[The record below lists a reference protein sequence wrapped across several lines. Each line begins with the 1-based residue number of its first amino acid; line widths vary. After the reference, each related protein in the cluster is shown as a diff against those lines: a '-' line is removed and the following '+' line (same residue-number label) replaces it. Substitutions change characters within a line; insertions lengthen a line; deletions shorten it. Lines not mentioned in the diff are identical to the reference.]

1 MVAVHGDRI
10 SIHSVWRAAVA
21 ALVAVATL
29 FACAVVSAPQAYAVE
44 RDLSQYIDKDSTV
57 VSVSKDNGGTWVPY
71 SEDMSVS
78 YNDKI
83 RVSLHWKFPNT
94 IRVKSG
100 DTFTYKLPHGLKL
113 NEGKKYD
120 LYNNGAVDGNFVI
133 NGDTLTVTYTK
144 DEGQDVSGFATV
156 DANIDQSAD
165 PDGTGG
171 KKSFEFPGY
180 GTLTFNLPATASVSA
195 SKSNAKTVPG
205 NPDKFDF
212 IVTVTS
218 KGKTSG
224 VTLDDS
230 MGELLTIDETTPVM
244 VYTDANC
251 TQPYTGTVT
260 VTGNTAGSRAFTTV
274 IDNMN
279 NGQTLYVKYRVNADR
294 DKIYDSTTSDSND
307 TAGKRTNTVS
317 YSWNGNTNKQTT
329 SNKIDIN
336 NTWSVDKTGNYD
348 KSSKTVTWT
357 VVLRPG
363 DSGDISGAKLKD
375 ALGKGLES
383 PSGNIT
389 MDYYD
394 EEWWNNPDQHKG
406 SVSVPW
412 SQVADGSYA
421 VPSSAAGH
429 KRYVL
434 TYTTKVDNPPS
445 DDQDAKTYDNTFT
458 ITPAHPANAK
468 GQSKTGNVTI
478 GNTQPKATVS
488 KQFSSASAQAD
499 GRTKLTWKTTVTA
512 NRDLTNPQFVDVL
525 SANSNTGTHSFD
537 CSNIGS
543 AFTVSM
549 QGASAPQYTVSSCEA
564 GKVVLDFG
572 STIPAGAT
580 MTITYSTYASADTP
594 KGTTETNTAAFAGIS
609 ASANYTIPKKEQP
622 TLSKA
627 FVYYP
632 DSNPSAGRLPW
643 SLKVSNID
651 ASAKKVTITDTLPQ
665 GLKYVP
671 NSVKLS
677 NCTGQGGDVQ
687 QCVADNISVAAN
699 GNTLVFTLKNPSIA
713 SGNNSVTITYTTTY
727 SDFAAAAKQ
736 NTEYVNT
743 AYLTVDGTQYAP
755 VSANVWAQLSSLVS
769 KTADYTEETAPYA
782 NYTIDV
788 NPAAI
793 PLNDGNKLELDDT
806 IPDSLALD
814 VTSVKIA
821 SESGSDLPGASY
833 TYNPTTRLLTVTVP
847 DSTHAKVTYRARVLL
862 KPGSQMNVDNTAVL
876 RGYSDGGGKGTK
888 SLNGSVY
895 QAKGGTT
902 SDRFTLSIYKY
913 ADGDAS
919 HALPDAVF
927 GIYQLEVSNGKTT
940 KQTLTDTEITDKNGT
955 VAYGALLPNTV
966 YKISE
971 TKAPTGYQTADP
983 LYIVFPDTKDDI
995 SKYQN
1000 QTVDGHQL
1008 IVAATSDG
1016 VALQTYSWDC
1026 ADKETPR
1033 SYPLTVSKVDATDSK
1048 TKLKGARLQLVRMD
1062 NGTEGTVADE
1072 WTTDGSNDHEVKLTS
1087 SGEYRLKE
1095 VSAPQGYDLAAPID
1109 FTVNSDGTIVHN
1121 GKSVSA
1127 IVMTDTPKTTSVKA
1141 TKVWNDNNN
1150 QDGKRTDATFSL
1162 YRKVGDGAESK
1173 VSGKDKTVLAN
1184 ATGDALTVQ
1193 WTGLPQYENG
1203 KPVTYSVKESTAN
1216 TNGYKTTVE
1225 GDSSSGYTFTNTY
1238 TPQTTA
1244 ISVHKVWEDSDN
1256 QDGIRP
1262 NNVHVELYAN
1272 GVATGR
1278 TATITGANNWT
1289 VTFSGLPV
1297 YDSGKAI
1304 AYSVREQ
1311 AINGYTTKISGTAA
1325 NGYTITNSHTP
1336 QTVTIQG
1343 TKTWNDDN
1351 NLTGSRP
1358 KSITIDLYA
1367 DGKKVDSRV
1376 ATASGSWRW
1385 DFGEQPACKAGAQI
1399 TYTVAE
1405 EPVPGYTAQIDGYN
1419 VTNTVTKHEVKLLKT
1434 DESGNPVA
1442 GAVMHVATASGTQVG
1457 ASWTSGSQATPM
1469 QLAAGDYQLVE
1480 DAAPAGYQLATSPV
1494 AFTVN
1499 ADGTVSVNGA
1509 KADSAT
1515 VTMSD
1520 KLDTIDITGA
1530 KQWNDNNNHD
1540 GLRPDS
1546 VTVKLLANGQPATDT
1561 AGKQRTAAVTANDNW
1576 KFSFTKLPRVDASGK
1591 TIAYSV
1597 EEQPVAGY
1605 TSAVS
1610 GNATSGFTITNTHAN
1625 ETVDISGVKQWKN
1638 DTEATRPQ
1646 SVTLQLYANGTP
1658 MLGDD
1663 GKPVTATASA
1673 SDNWKYAFT
1682 GLPKYNKG
1690 TAVNYTVVETSSS
1703 ASDYV
1708 AEAGTADN
1716 GYAVTNTYAPGKRSL
1731 TVTKQWVD
1739 AAGSADSANRPDSI
1753 SVQLYADGA
1762 ATGSPVKLDAD
1773 NGWAYTWTDLDAK
1786 KSGKSVVYTVKE
1798 TQVPDGYTDSTS
1810 TSDDGNVVTLT
1821 NTARRY
1827 AVTIAKTDGDSP
1839 LAGAKLQI
1847 TDVNGVPVSGSFT
1860 SGDSA
1865 TVHNLYPGDYL
1876 LTELQAPD
1884 GYQIA
1889 DAIAFNIAA
1898 DGKVTYTGAD
1908 GSKKT
1913 ANNGTL
1919 TMVDKSQTTSITGK
1933 KVWNDDADQAGKRPS
1948 AITVDLLANG
1958 KAATKNGKPVT
1969 ASVSAETGWAFSF
1982 DDLPVMANGSAVTYT
1997 VKEEQVTGY
2006 TADISGDA
2014 ANGFT
2019 ITNTIDRHTVK
2030 LAKTDENGAALAGAT
2045 MRLTDPNGVDVVQP
2059 WISGG
2064 QPYETELADGSYV
2077 LTEAQAPAHYDIAES
2092 IPFKVS
2098 GGKVIIGGEEQ
2109 DQATVTMRD
2118 ERSRFQVNI
2127 DKVNV
2132 AGTRVEGAVLEVTT
2146 SDGKTTL
2153 AQWTTDGENAH
2164 ALTLEPGDYRL
2175 VETQAPASG
2184 MYASIDPINFTVG
2197 DDGTLTVT
2205 DSDGT
2210 RTLGGNTITAV
2221 DKYASHKVTVSKKS
2235 LTEGIG
2241 EIAGAQLEISG
2252 VNLDGESVE
2261 DQWTS
2266 QQGKDHSTELKPGSY
2281 TLRETA
2287 APAGYTVADPIDF
2300 TVTTGGALEING
2312 ERQYGRTLEMVD
2324 EPATMPVTLSK
2335 VGSDNVSRELAG
2347 ASLTV
2352 TGTTFEG
2359 ASYKHT
2365 WTSKGDGPLVLQLPN
2380 GTYTMSETK
2389 APEGYEPADPIDF
2402 TVNAGVVTING
2413 QPMSD
2418 DTVQMQD
2425 TAVSKTAVTAIK
2437 QWSDDNNR
2445 DGKRAASVKMVL
2457 KANGKTAT
2465 TGNGLV
2471 SDADSVRTLSAANN
2485 WSTTW
2490 SGLTQTD
2497 AKGKTIRYTVEEI
2510 TFDSANYH
2518 ESTRSVPQSDG
2529 VRIYVTNIHQPDTVA
2544 ISGTKVWND
2553 NDNADGVRPDH
2564 IDVVLYGNG
2573 SPMVTT
2579 AITPDANGNWKWTF
2593 EGMPKNDSNGKPIVY
2608 TMAEKPVDGYTSS
2621 VGGDAKRGFTITN
2634 TRSQNTTDITVN
2646 KEWNDDDDT
2655 AQLRPDAIRVQ
2666 LYANGRQVG
2675 RSVRLTAKDGWV
2687 HTWTALPV
2695 NIDGQP
2701 VVYTVKELGRVEG
2714 YAKPDITDTA
2724 NGGFTITNTIE
2735 RHTVKLNKADALDNS
2750 VRLDGATLAV
2760 TTMDGKSVKDA
2771 DGSDLTW
2778 VTDADKPREASLSPG
2793 DYLLHEVKAPKGYQL
2808 TGDVYFQVK
2817 DDGTIDAPTAGSDGV
2832 VLISDLKSTV
2842 PPVIP
2847 PVTPPITPPV
2857 TPPTTPPTTPPSTPP
2872 TITPPTPGTTTTSTQ
2887 RQEQR
2892 LAQTGTAII
2901 LTVVSAALLAM
2912 CGTMLMVLR
2921 RRREGDA
2928 TRHGHAQTSRRQA

>member
-21 ALVAVATL
+21 ALVAAATL
-29 FACAVVSAPQAYAVE
+29 FACVVVSAPQAYAVE
-44 RDLSQYIDKDSTV
+44 RDLSQYIDKDNTV
-57 VSVSKDNGGTWVPY
+57 VSVSKDNGSTWVPY

-94 IRVKSG
+94 IRVRSG

-230 MGELLTIDETTPVM
+230 MGELLTVDETTPVM

-251 TQPYTGTVT
+251 TQPYTGKVT

-294 DKIYDSTTSDSND
+294 DKIYESTTSDSND

-348 KSSKTVTWT
+348 PSSKTVTWT
-357 VVLRPG
+357 VLLQPSDDLV
-363 DSGDISGAKLKD
+363 DISGAKLKD
-375 ALGKGLES
+375 ALGKGLEA

-389 MDYYD
+389 MEYYD
-394 EEWWNNPDQHKG
+394 NQYWNDPQSKG
-406 SVSVPW
+406 SVSIPW
-412 SQVADGSYA
+412 GQVADGSYT

-458 ITPAHPANAK
+458 ITPAYPTNSK
-468 GQSKTGNVTI
+468 GQSQTGYVTI

-525 SANSNTGTHSFD
+525 SSTSNTGTHSFD
-537 CSNIGS
+537 CSNIGKEL
-543 AFTVSM
+543 TVSM
-549 QGASAPQYTVSSCEA
+549 QGASAPQYTVKSCEA

-594 KGTTETNTAAFAGIS
+594 EGTTELNTATFAGIS
-609 ASANYTIPKKEQP
+609 ASANYTKEQP
-622 TLSKA
+622 TLHKE
-627 FVYYP
+627 FVYSGDNKY
-632 DSNPSAGRLPW
+632 GKLPW
-643 SLKVSNID
+643 SLQVSNID
-651 ASAKKVTITDTLPQ
+651 TDAKTVTITDTLPQ

-671 NSVKLS
+671 HSVKLPDYCAS
-677 NCTGQGGDVQ
+677 WKVRDVQ
-687 QCVADNISVAAN
+687 QCVADNISVTDN

-713 SGNNSVTITYTTTY
+713 SGSNGVTITYTTTY
-727 SDFAAAAKQ
+727 SDFAAAPKQ
-736 NTEYVNT
+736 KTEYVNT
-743 AYLTVDGTQYAP
+743 AYLTVDGTRYAP
-755 VSANVWAQLSSLVS
+755 TTRSGWPDPLSSLVS
-769 KTADYTEETAPYA
+769 KNAVYNEDTAPYA
-782 NYTIDV
+782 NYIIDV

-793 PLNDGNKLELDDT
+793 PLNDGNKLVLEDT

-862 KPGSQMNVDNTAVL
+862 KPGSKMNNISNTVVL
-876 RGYSDGGGKGTK
+876 RGSSADGSKGTT

-895 QAKGGTT
+895 QGMAGTT
-902 SDRFTLSIYKY
+902 SKGFTLSIYKY
-913 ADGDAS
+913 ADGDTS

-927 GIYQLEVSNGKTT
+927 DIYQLEVSNGKTT
-940 KQTLTDTEITDKNGT
+940 KQNLVDTKTTDKNGT
-955 VAYGALLPNTV
+955 VAYGALLPGTI

-983 LYIVFPDTKDDI
+983 LYIVFPDTDADI

-1033 SYPLTVSKVDATDSK
+1033 SYPVTVSKVDATDSK

-1087 SGEYRLKE
+1087 SGDYRLKE
-1095 VSAPQGYDLAAPID
+1095 TSAPQGYNLAAPID
-1109 FTVNSDGTIVHN
+1109 FTVNSDGTIIRN
-1121 GKSVSA
+1121 GKSTNT
-1127 IVMTDTPKTTSVKA
+1127 IVMTDSPKTTSVKA

-1162 YRKVGDGAESK
+1162 YRKVGGGAESK
-1173 VSGKDKTVLAN
+1173 VSGKDKTVPAN

-1203 KPVTYSVKESTAN
+1203 KPVTYSVKESTAD
-1216 TNGYKTTVE
+1216 TNGYKTTVD

-1238 TPQTTA
+1238 TPQTIA

-1262 NNVHVELYAN
+1262 NNVQVELYTN

-1289 VTFSGLPV
+1289 VVFSGLPV
-1297 YDSGKAI
+1297 YDSGKKI

-1311 AINGYTTKISGTAA
+1311 AVNGYTTTISGTAA

-1343 TKTWNDDN
+1343 AKTWNDDN

-1367 DGKKVDSRV
+1367 DGKKVDSRD

-1385 DFGEQPACKAGAQI
+1385 DFGERPAYKAGAQI
-1399 TYTVAE
+1399 IYTVAE
-1405 EPVPGYTAQIDGYN
+1405 EPVPGYTPQIDGYN

-1434 DESGNPVA
+1434 DESGKPVA

-1509 KADSAT
+1509 KADAAT

-1520 KLDTIDITGA
+1520 KLDTIDITGV

-1546 VTVKLLANGQPATDT
+1546 VTVKLLANGQPATNS
-1561 AGKQRTAAVTANDNW
+1561 AGKQRTAAVTAKNNW

-1597 EEQPVAGY
+1597 EEHPVAGY
-1605 TSAVS
+1605 TSTVS
-1610 GNATSGFTITNTHAN
+1610 GDVTSGFTITNTHAD

-1646 SVTLQLYANGTP
+1646 NVTLQLYADDTP

-1673 SDNWKYAFT
+1673 SGNWAYAFT

-1690 TAVNYTVVETSSS
+1690 TAVNYTVVETSSPS
-1703 ASDYV
+1703 HYV
-1708 AEAGTADN
+1708 AEVGTADN
-1716 GYAVTNTYAPGKRSL
+1716 GYSVTNTYVPGKRSL

-1773 NGWAYTWTDLDAK
+1773 NGWAHTWTDLDAK
-1786 KSGKSVVYTVKE
+1786 KSGKSVVYTIKE

-1810 TSDDGNVVTLT
+1810 TSDDGNVITLT

-1827 AVTIAKTDGDSP
+1827 AVTIAKTDGNSP

-1847 TDVNGVPVSGSFT
+1847 TDANGVPVSGSFT

-1876 LTELQAPD
+1876 LKELQAPD

-1889 DAIAFNIAA
+1889 DPIAFHIAA
-1898 DGKVTYTGAD
+1898 NGTVTFTGAD

-1913 ANNGTL
+1913 ANNGIL

-1958 KAATKNGKPVT
+1958 KAVTKNGKPVT
-1969 ASVSAETGWAFSF
+1969 KSVSAETGWTFSF
-1982 DDLPVMANGSAVTYT
+1982 DDLPVMDNGSAVTYT

-2045 MRLTDPNGVDVVQP
+2045 MQLTDPNGVDVVQP

-2184 MYASIDPINFTVG
+2184 MYTSIDPINFTVG

-2252 VNLDGESVE
+2252 VNFDDESVE

-2266 QQGKDHSTELKPGSY
+2266 QQGKDHSTELKPGKY

-2287 APAGYTVADPIDF
+2287 APAGYAVADPIDF

-2324 EPATMPVTLSK
+2324 EPATTPVTLSK

-2359 ASYKHT
+2359 VSYKHT
-2365 WTSKGDGPLVLQLPN
+2365 WTSKVDGPLVLQLPN

-2389 APEGYEPADPIDF
+2389 APEGYEPADSIDF

-2413 QPMSD
+2413 QTVSD
-2418 DTVQMQD
+2418 DTVRMQD
-2425 TAVSKTAVTAIK
+2425 TAVSKTAVTVIK
-2437 QWSDDNNR
+2437 QWSDGNNR
-2445 DGKRAASVKMVL
+2445 DGKRATSVKMVL
-2457 KANGKTAT
+2457 KANDTTAT

-2471 SDADSVRTLSAANN
+2471 SDTDSVRTLSAANN

-2518 ESTRSVPQSDG
+2518 ESTRSVSQSDG

-2544 ISGTKVWND
+2544 ISGTKVWDD

-2579 AITPDANGNWKWTF
+2579 AITPDANGNWKWAF

-2608 TMAEKPVDGYTSS
+2608 TMAEKPVDGYTSTVS
-2621 VGGDAKRGFTITN
+2621 GDAKRGFTITN
-2634 TRSQNTTDITVN
+2634 TRSQSTTDITVN
-2646 KEWNDDDDT
+2646 KVWNDDDDT

-2675 RSVRLTAKDGWV
+2675 RSVRLTAKGGWV

-2695 NIDGQP
+2695 NIDGQL
-2701 VVYTVKELGRVEG
+2701 VEYAVKELGRVEG
-2714 YAKPDITDTA
+2714 YAKPEIANTA
-2724 NGGFTITNTIE
+2724 TGGFAITNTIE

-2778 VTDADKPREASLSPG
+2778 VTDADKPREASLAPG

-2817 DDGTIDAPTAGSDGV
+2817 NDGTIDARTAASDGV

-2847 PVTPPITPPV
+2847 QV
-2857 TPPTTPPTTPPSTPP
+2857 TPPTT
-2872 TITPPTPGTTTTSTQ
+2872 TPPTPGTTTTSTQ

>member
-1 MVAVHGDRI
+1 
-10 SIHSVWRAAVA
+10 
-21 ALVAVATL
+21 
-29 FACAVVSAPQAYAVE
+29 
-44 RDLSQYIDKDSTV
+44 
-57 VSVSKDNGGTWVPY
+57 
-71 SEDMSVS
+71 
-78 YNDKI
+78 
-83 RVSLHWKFPNT
+83 
-94 IRVKSG
+94 
-100 DTFTYKLPHGLKL
+100 
-113 NEGKKYD
+113 
-120 LYNNGAVDGNFVI
+120 
-133 NGDTLTVTYTK
+133 
-144 DEGQDVSGFATV
+144 
-156 DANIDQSAD
+156 
-165 PDGTGG
+165 
-171 KKSFEFPGY
+171 
-180 GTLTFNLPATASVSA
+180 
-195 SKSNAKTVPG
+195 
-205 NPDKFDF
+205 
-212 IVTVTS
+212 
-218 KGKTSG
+218 
-224 VTLDDS
+224 
-230 MGELLTIDETTPVM
+230 
-244 VYTDANC
+244 
-251 TQPYTGTVT
+251 
-260 VTGNTAGSRAFTTV
+260 
-274 IDNMN
+274 
-279 NGQTLYVKYRVNADR
+279 
-294 DKIYDSTTSDSND
+294 
-307 TAGKRTNTVS
+307 
-317 YSWNGNTNKQTT
+317 
-329 SNKIDIN
+329 
-336 NTWSVDKTGNYD
+336 
-348 KSSKTVTWT
+348 
-357 VVLRPG
+357 
-363 DSGDISGAKLKD
+363 
-375 ALGKGLES
+375 
-383 PSGNIT
+383 
-389 MDYYD
+389 
-394 EEWWNNPDQHKG
+394 
-406 SVSVPW
+406 
-412 SQVADGSYA
+412 
-421 VPSSAAGH
+421 
-429 KRYVL
+429 
-434 TYTTKVDNPPS
+434 
-445 DDQDAKTYDNTFT
+445 
-458 ITPAHPANAK
+458 
-468 GQSKTGNVTI
+468 
-478 GNTQPKATVS
+478 
-488 KQFSSASAQAD
+488 
-499 GRTKLTWKTTVTA
+499 
-512 NRDLTNPQFVDVL
+512 
-525 SANSNTGTHSFD
+525 
-537 CSNIGS
+537 
-543 AFTVSM
+543 
-549 QGASAPQYTVSSCEA
+549 
-564 GKVVLDFG
+564 
-572 STIPAGAT
+572 
-580 MTITYSTYASADTP
+580 
-594 KGTTETNTAAFAGIS
+594 
-609 ASANYTIPKKEQP
+609 
-622 TLSKA
+622 
-627 FVYYP
+627 
-632 DSNPSAGRLPW
+632 
-643 SLKVSNID
+643 
-651 ASAKKVTITDTLPQ
+651 
-665 GLKYVP
+665 
-671 NSVKLS
+671 
-677 NCTGQGGDVQ
+677 
-687 QCVADNISVAAN
+687 
-699 GNTLVFTLKNPSIA
+699 
-713 SGNNSVTITYTTTY
+713 
-727 SDFAAAAKQ
+727 
-736 NTEYVNT
+736 
-743 AYLTVDGTQYAP
+743 
-755 VSANVWAQLSSLVS
+755 
-769 KTADYTEETAPYA
+769 
-782 NYTIDV
+782 
-788 NPAAI
+788 
-793 PLNDGNKLELDDT
+793 
-806 IPDSLALD
+806 
-814 VTSVKIA
+814 
-821 SESGSDLPGASY
+821 
-833 TYNPTTRLLTVTVP
+833 
-847 DSTHAKVTYRARVLL
+847 
-862 KPGSQMNVDNTAVL
+862 
-876 RGYSDGGGKGTK
+876 
-888 SLNGSVY
+888 
-895 QAKGGTT
+895 
-902 SDRFTLSIYKY
+902 
-913 ADGDAS
+913 
-919 HALPDAVF
+919 
-927 GIYQLEVSNGKTT
+927 
-940 KQTLTDTEITDKNGT
+940 
-955 VAYGALLPNTV
+955 
-966 YKISE
+966 
-971 TKAPTGYQTADP
+971 
-983 LYIVFPDTKDDI
+983 
-995 SKYQN
+995 
-1000 QTVDGHQL
+1000 
-1008 IVAATSDG
+1008 
-1016 VALQTYSWDC
+1016 
-1026 ADKETPR
+1026 
-1033 SYPLTVSKVDATDSK
+1033 
-1048 TKLKGARLQLVRMD
+1048 
-1062 NGTEGTVADE
+1062 
-1072 WTTDGSNDHEVKLTS
+1072 
-1087 SGEYRLKE
+1087 
-1095 VSAPQGYDLAAPID
+1095 
-1109 FTVNSDGTIVHN
+1109 
-1121 GKSVSA
+1121 
-1127 IVMTDTPKTTSVKA
+1127 
-1141 TKVWNDNNN
+1141 

-1162 YRKVGDGAESK
+1162 YRKISGGAESK

-1216 TNGYKTTVE
+1216 TNGYTTTAS
-1225 GDSSSGYTFTNTY
+1225 GNASSGYTFTNTY

-1262 NNVHVELYAN
+1262 NNVRVELYAN

-1343 TKTWNDDN
+1343 AKTWNDDN

-1385 DFGEQPACKAGAQI
+1385 DFGEQPAYKAGAQI

-1457 ASWTSGSQATPM
+1457 ASWTSGSQATAM

-1520 KLDTIDITGA
+1520 KLDTIDITGV

-1561 AGKQRTAAVTANDNW
+1561 AGKQRTATVTANDNW
-1576 KFSFTKLPRVDASGK
+1576 KFSFTKLPRVDTAGK
-1591 TIAYSV
+1591 TITYSV

-1610 GNATSGFTITNTHAN
+1610 GDATSGFTITNTHTN

-1690 TAVNYTVVETSSS
+1690 TAVNYTVVETSSLK
-1703 ASDYV
+1703 DYV
-1708 AEAGTADN
+1708 AVAGTADN

-1827 AVTIAKTDGDSP
+1827 AVTIAKTDGNSP

-1865 TVHNLYPGDYL
+1865 TVHNLYPGNYL

-1913 ANNGTL
+1913 ANNGIL

-1933 KVWNDDADQAGKRPS
+1933 KIWNDDADQAGKRPS
-1948 AITVDLLANG
+1948 TITVDLLANG

-1982 DDLPVMANGSAVTYT
+1982 DDLPVMDNGSAVTYT
-1997 VKEEQVTGY
+1997 VKEEQVAGY

-2030 LAKTDENGAALAGAT
+2030 FAKTDESGAALAGAT

-2098 GGKVIIGGEEQ
+2098 DGKVIIGGEEQ

-2175 VETQAPASG
+2175 LETQAPASG
-2184 MYASIDPINFTVG
+2184 MYTSIDPIDFTVG

-2266 QQGKDHSTELKPGSY
+2266 QQGKNHSTELKPGSY

-2287 APAGYTVADPIDF
+2287 APAGYAVAAPIDF

-2312 ERQYGRTLEMVD
+2312 ERQYGRALEMID
-2324 EPATMPVTLSK
+2324 EPATTPVTLSK

-2359 ASYKHT
+2359 VSYKHT
-2365 WTSKGDGPLVLQLPN
+2365 WTSKGDGPLVLQLSN

-2389 APEGYEPADPIDF
+2389 A
-2402 TVNAGVVTING
+2402 
-2413 QPMSD
+2413 
-2418 DTVQMQD
+2418 
-2425 TAVSKTAVTAIK
+2425 
-2437 QWSDDNNR
+2437 
-2445 DGKRAASVKMVL
+2445 
-2457 KANGKTAT
+2457 
-2465 TGNGLV
+2465 
-2471 SDADSVRTLSAANN
+2471 
-2485 WSTTW
+2485 
-2490 SGLTQTD
+2490 
-2497 AKGKTIRYTVEEI
+2497 
-2510 TFDSANYH
+2510 
-2518 ESTRSVPQSDG
+2518 
-2529 VRIYVTNIHQPDTVA
+2529 
-2544 ISGTKVWND
+2544 
-2553 NDNADGVRPDH
+2553 
-2564 IDVVLYGNG
+2564 
-2573 SPMVTT
+2573 
-2579 AITPDANGNWKWTF
+2579 
-2593 EGMPKNDSNGKPIVY
+2593 
-2608 TMAEKPVDGYTSS
+2608 
-2621 VGGDAKRGFTITN
+2621 
-2634 TRSQNTTDITVN
+2634 
-2646 KEWNDDDDT
+2646 
-2655 AQLRPDAIRVQ
+2655 
-2666 LYANGRQVG
+2666 
-2675 RSVRLTAKDGWV
+2675 
-2687 HTWTALPV
+2687 
-2695 NIDGQP
+2695 
-2701 VVYTVKELGRVEG
+2701 
-2714 YAKPDITDTA
+2714 
-2724 NGGFTITNTIE
+2724 
-2735 RHTVKLNKADALDNS
+2735 
-2750 VRLDGATLAV
+2750 
-2760 TTMDGKSVKDA
+2760 
-2771 DGSDLTW
+2771 
-2778 VTDADKPREASLSPG
+2778 
-2793 DYLLHEVKAPKGYQL
+2793 
-2808 TGDVYFQVK
+2808 
-2817 DDGTIDAPTAGSDGV
+2817 
-2832 VLISDLKSTV
+2832 
-2842 PPVIP
+2842 
-2847 PVTPPITPPV
+2847 
-2857 TPPTTPPTTPPSTPP
+2857 
-2872 TITPPTPGTTTTSTQ
+2872 
-2887 RQEQR
+2887 
-2892 LAQTGTAII
+2892 
-2901 LTVVSAALLAM
+2901 
-2912 CGTMLMVLR
+2912 
-2921 RRREGDA
+2921 
-2928 TRHGHAQTSRRQA
+2928 